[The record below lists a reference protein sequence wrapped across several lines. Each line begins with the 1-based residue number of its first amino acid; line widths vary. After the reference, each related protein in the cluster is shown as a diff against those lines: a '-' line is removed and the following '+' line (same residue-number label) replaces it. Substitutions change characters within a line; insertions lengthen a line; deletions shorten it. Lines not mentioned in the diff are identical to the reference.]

1 LCNAKSVFI
10 ADHASLGWLNNVIS
24 LILSA
29 LLIKGR
35 IYFNILNEELLA
47 ACDLLVRSGANVKP
61 TQVCSAPAGR
71 QVIST
76 TLAAPQREL

>member
-1 LCNAKSVFI
+1 M
-10 ADHASLGWLNNVIS
+10 
-24 LILSA
+24 
-29 LLIKGR
+29 
-35 IYFNILNEELLA
+35 NEELLA
-47 ACDLLVRSGANVKP
+47 ASVLFVQSSALLVSHNGFINFLQFSNVKP